1 MENKVFAYIRQYHM
15 IEEGDRIVAGV
26 SGGADSV
33 CLLALLKEYQKQADF
48 ALGVVHVNHQIRALQ
63 AVEDSLHRVFLSG
76 GANGKGRA
84 YDTGGSGEKG
94 PL

>member
-48 ALGVVHVNHQIRALQ
+48 ALGVVHVNHQIR
-63 AVEDSLHRVFLSG
+63 
-76 GANGKGRA
+76 
-84 YDTGGSGEKG
+84 GSEARRDAKYVDRLCRQWKI
-94 PL
+94 PCREYS